1 MITFSIPQK
10 TPMDNII
17 KNSTAC
23 NDLNDKIHFQIRFRI
38 QPYYALIEIAYFCYK
53 NITKETFQNKICSD
67 SELLL
72 RRRYVKTVQSISY
85 IETVLLHEKFLY
97 RNIQ

>member
-1 MITFSIPQK
+1 
-10 TPMDNII
+10 MDNII

-67 SELLL
+67 SELYYYGEDMLKPFNQYHIL
-72 RRRYVKTVQSISY
+72 KLFYCM
-85 IETVLLHEKFLY
+85 
-97 RNIQ
+97 RNFFIATFNDT

>member
-1 MITFSIPQK
+1 MKKRIDLSIWDDYIFHSTK

-67 SELLL
+67 ITA
-72 RRRYVKTVQSISY
+72 KIC
-85 IETVLLHEKFLY
+85 
-97 RNIQ
+97 

>member
-1 MITFSIPQK
+1 
-10 TPMDNII
+10 MDNII

-53 NITKETFQNKICSD
+53 NITKETFQNKI
-67 SELLL
+67 L

-97 RNIQ
+97 RNI